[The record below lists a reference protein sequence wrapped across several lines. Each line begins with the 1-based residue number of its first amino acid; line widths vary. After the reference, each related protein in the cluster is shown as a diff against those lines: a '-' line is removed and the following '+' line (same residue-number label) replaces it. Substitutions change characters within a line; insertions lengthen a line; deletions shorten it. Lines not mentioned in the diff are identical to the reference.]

1 MYFTTIIILN
11 KPNYMLFARDNSK
24 TSRNGKRNKG
34 QKKIQHANTNQK
46 QAHTNNKV

>member
-1 MYFTTIIILN
+1 MYFTTIIIPN

-24 TSRNGKRNKG
+24 TSRNGKKE